1 MKRNRMKHI
10 ALLGSFSGRNK
21 GDLAVL
27 RTELMQLKTRAREQL
42 TVYIFTKDTRRLRE
56 YLSDIIADEANRSKL
71 NIKIFRGL
79 TSYIGPKTLPILAK
93 CNKVI
98 IGGGGLFFDNRLF
111 DISFSHLLNI
121 FIIALLLKWLGKDL
135 MIYAVGCSH
144 LNSRAARWMTRF
156 VVNNAK
162 IVSVRD
168 RLSKMIFSECSDREI
183 VLGSDPAFL
192 LGPKKTARAEKIA
205 ESWPK
210 GGKILL
216 SLLELIFIRKD
227 VPEPQNALKQF
238 LVQVH
243 EFAERNGYFVLT
255 YTNYTSQKFASKIAK
270 LCGKSARTML
280 EGENHLLPEEIV
292 YLFSKVDFVI
302 TAQLHVGIS
311 SYLAGVPF
319 VSLIYDDKVE
329 EFNKRIGS
337 QNYLSLTE
345 MSDSVKVAKALSV
358 VAGSRPIPRNAAVQT
373 DSEKLAEMLNKFVWD

>member
-1 MKRNRMKHI
+1 MRRI
-10 ALLGSFSGRNK
+10 CVLGSFSGRNK
-21 GDLAVL
+21 GDLAIL
-27 RTELMQLKTRAREQL
+27 RSQLIQLQIGAVDELTI
-42 TVYIFTKDTRRLRE
+42 YIFSKDVIQLRE
-56 YLSDIIADEANRSKL
+56 YLSDIIEDGQGGKRID
-71 NIKIFRGL
+71 IKILRSF
-79 TSYIGPKTLPILAK
+79 TAYIGPKTLLVLAR
-93 CNKVI
+93 CNRII
-98 IGGGGLFFDNRLF
+98 IGGGGLFFDYRLF

-121 FIIALLLKWLGKDL
+121 FIIVLLLKWLGKDL

-192 LGPKKTARAEKIA
+192 LGPKKTARAERIA

-227 VPEPQNALKQF
+227 VPERQNALKQF
-238 LVQVH
+238 LGQVH
-243 EFAERNGYFVLT
+243 EFAERNGYSVLT

-270 LCGKSARTML
+270 LCGKSARTIL
-280 EGENHLLPEEIV
+280 EGENHLLPEEII

-311 SYLAGVPF
+311 AYLAEVPF
-319 VSLIYDDKVE
+319 ISLVYDDKVE
-329 EFNKRIGS
+329 EFNKRIGNR
-337 QNYLSLTE
+337 NYLY
-345 MSDSVKVAKALSV
+345 
-358 VAGSRPIPRNAAVQT
+358 
-373 DSEKLAEMLNKFVWD
+373 LAEMGNNLKVADALTRAGGGEAIARDQLIQMESERLVELLTDFIWS